1 MVKCITLESGHYPL
15 GKKKRNKKNMPL
27 IKSASKEAIGKN
39 ISEMESSGH
48 SKAQSI
54 AAALSAARKSG
65 VHLPK
70 KQKKKQKG
78 K

>member
-1 MVKCITLESGHYPL
+1 
-15 GKKKRNKKNMPL
+15 MPL
-27 IKSASKEAIGKN
+27 SPGKSKKIIGKN

-54 AAALSAARKSG
+54 AASLNEARKSG
-65 VHLPK
+65 AHI
-70 KQKKKQKG
+70 KKKG

>member
-1 MVKCITLESGHYPL
+1 
-15 GKKKRNKKNMPL
+15 MPL
-27 IKSASKEAIGKN
+27 IRSGSKEAIGQN
-39 ISEMESSGH
+39 ISEMKASGH

-54 AAALSAARKSG
+54 AAALSVAKKSG
-65 VHLPK
+65 AHLPK

>member
-1 MVKCITLESGHYPL
+1 
-15 GKKKRNKKNMPL
+15 MPL
-27 IKSASKEAIGKN
+27 IKSNSKEAIGKN
-39 ISEMESSGH
+39 ISDMRASGH

-54 AAALSAARKSG
+54 AAALSVARKSG
-65 VHLPK
+65 AHLPK